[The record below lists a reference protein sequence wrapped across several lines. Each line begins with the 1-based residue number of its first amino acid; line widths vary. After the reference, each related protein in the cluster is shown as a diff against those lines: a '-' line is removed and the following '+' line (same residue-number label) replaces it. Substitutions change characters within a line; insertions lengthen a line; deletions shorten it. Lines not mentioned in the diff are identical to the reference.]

1 MPLVEGVEHSMLHV
15 GDIDLHVAQ
24 AGDGPPL
31 LLIHGYPQ
39 HWYVWRRLL
48 PELSRERRV
57 ICPDLR
63 GFGWSEAP
71 ADGYDKETLMRDV
84 LAVLD
89 QLEVDT
95 VPIAGHDWGGWIG
108 MLMGALAPER
118 VERLVAMSV
127 LHPFMKRSLT
137 NLARSWHVWHG
148 MTLGTPRLGLRAA
161 FPHSF
166 LGRAVAHWLGSD
178 SWSEEERHIF
188 LDQFGEPARARAA
201 HLLYRTNATT
211 DFPRIFGGRYRERGL
226 RVPTLFLF
234 GERDRAFIPWRP
246 KEYEPYAPA
255 LTVEKVEN
263 AGHALLED
271 RPALVGER
279 IRDFLLAAE
288 S

>member
-1 MPLVEGVEHSMLHV
+1 MPPVERVEHSMLRV
-15 GDIDLHVAQ
+15 GDVDIHVAQ
-24 AGDGPPL
+24 AGNGPPL
-31 LLIHGYPQ
+31 LLLHGYPQ
-39 HWYVWRRLL
+39 HWYVWRRLF
-48 PELSRERRV
+48 PELVRERRV

-71 ADGYDKETLMRDV
+71 ADGYDKETLMGDV

-108 MLMGALAPER
+108 MLMGILAPER

-127 LHPFMKRSLT
+127 FHPFMKRSFT

-161 FPHSF
+161 LPRSV
-166 LGRAVAHWLGSD
+166 LGRAVTRWLGSG

-188 LDQFGEPARARAA
+188 LDQFDEPARARAA
-201 HLLYRTNATT
+201 HLLYWMNATT
-211 DFPRIFGGRYRERGL
+211 DLPKVMDGRYRKRGL
-226 RVPTLFLF
+226 DVPTLFLF

-246 KEYEPYAPA
+246 KDYEPYAPC
-255 LTVEKVEN
+255 LTVEKVED

-271 RPALVGER
+271 QPALVLER
-279 IRDFLLAAE
+279 IRDFLLAVE